1 MKMIITPVVLYFY
14 RMDIELTENYI
25 ILRFYVT
32 ATNKGQTFEIIIHIP
47 LDSILKYS
55 CLEYCIVYWHH

>member
-47 LDSILKYS
+47 LDSILNMF
-55 CLEYCIVYWHH
+55 EV